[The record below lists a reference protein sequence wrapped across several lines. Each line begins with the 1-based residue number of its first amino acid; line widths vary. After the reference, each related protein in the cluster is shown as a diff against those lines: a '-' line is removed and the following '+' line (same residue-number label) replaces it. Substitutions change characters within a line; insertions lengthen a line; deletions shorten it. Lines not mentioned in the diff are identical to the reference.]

1 MRLCERLLLLFF
13 AVLAPLA
20 HAQAPIEEVLV
31 TGEHPGPG
39 LWKVSHG
46 GHTLWILGTHAPLPA
61 RLTWRSQQVEWV
73 MTEAQQVIGPYSAA
87 ISLRGGDPFATNGP
101 PLRKVLP
108 RKRYAQWRAL
118 KDKYIGEND
127 EIERALPVTAAL
139 VLRSAAFER
148 AGLTTADQIWRQIYE
163 LAERYG
169 VPVSASH
176 QLDKEIEWDARRDAK
191 RAERVGVEFLISTM
205 SSLEGDLRAARTR
218 ANAWATGDVEALRG
232 QAAADRDLAY
242 LYAGSWPFL
251 EDAELEAL
259 LASADARWLAAAE
272 RALKRNDT
280 TLAALP
286 IFMLLREDGLVHS
299 LRALGYEVQEP
310 E

>member
-1 MRLCERLLLLFF
+1 LL
-13 AVLAPLA
+13 ATSSLA

-39 LWKVSHG
+39 LWKVTRG
-46 GHTLWILGTHAPLPA
+46 DHTLWILGTHTPLPS

-87 ISLRGGDPFATNGP
+87 ISLKGGDPFAAKGA
-101 PLRKVLP
+101 PLRKVLS
-108 RKRYAQWRAL
+108 RKNYAHWRAL
-118 KDKYIGEND
+118 KQKYVGESD
-127 EIERALPVTAAL
+127 ELERALPVTAAL

-148 AGLTTADQIWRQIYE
+148 AGLTNADQIWRQVYI

-176 QLDKEIEWDARRDAK
+176 QLDKEIEWDARRDAA
-191 RAERVGVEFLISTM
+191 RAQRVGVDFLVSTM
-205 SSLEGDLRAARTR
+205 SSLEADLHAARTR
-218 ANAWATGDVEALRG
+218 ANAWATGDLDALKG

-251 EDAELEAL
+251 DDAELKAL

-272 RALKRNDT
+272 RALKRNQT
-280 TLAALP
+280 TFAALP
-286 IFMLLREDGLVHS
+286 IFMLLREDGLVRS
-299 LRALGYEVQEP
+299 MRALGYEVEEP
-310 E
+310 R